1 MRQFFNIFIL
11 LLVSNIIF
19 AQAQR
24 TFVKSFNLKG
34 DSYVTLQ
41 FNGPTVVE
49 KWDETYV
56 RVLTNVTLDN
66 ANDAALRFF
75 AQKGRYRLNMTNNSG
90 ATISSPIH
98 TDQIKYQG
106 ETLHEIIT
114 YTVFVPKNVM
124 ITVNENGIE
133 SKREKSVDIQ

>member
-34 DSYVTLQ
+34 DNYVTLQ
-41 FNGPTVVE
+41 LNGPTVVE

-56 RVLTNVTLDN
+56 RVLTNVTFDN
-66 ANDAALRFF
+66 ANETALRFF
-75 AQKGRYRLNMTNNSG
+75 AQKGRYRLSMTNNSG
-90 ATISSPIH
+90 ATISSPVH
-98 TDQIKYQG
+98 TEQIKYQG
-106 ETLHEIIT
+106 KTLHEIIT
-114 YTVFVPKNVM
+114 YKVFIPKNVTA
-124 ITVNENGIE
+124 TVHEN
-133 SKREKSVDIQ
+133 SQQNKRKNSVDIQ